1 MASISFVLLLAL
13 AVAPMAALGQQAV
26 FDEFER
32 LEKVDQACIG
42 GPPGSPNEFDIVRR
56 DCCSIPRARLAGDIE
71 GIDPCPLD
79 EDDIIGG
86 PSSSSGYRNS
96 FVRARANA
104 QSGSSSFSF
113 LPDDPDDGSF
123 RVSNTRIFDNE
134 NGNIC
139 FCPIVECPA
148 ERPTF
153 PSSKHHSPSFTVTT
167 KPAPDKKKPVSYDRS
182 GSG

>member
-1 MASISFVLLLAL
+1 MAATSCVLVLAL
-13 AVAPMAALGQQAV
+13 AIAPLAALGQQAV

-32 LEKVDQACIG
+32 LERVDQACIG
-42 GPPGSPNEFDIVRR
+42 GPPGRPNEFDIVRR

-71 GIDPCPLD
+71 GIDPCPLN
-79 EDDIIGG
+79 EADIIGG
-86 PSSSSGYRNS
+86 SSSSSGYRNS
-96 FVRARANA
+96 FVRARVNA

-123 RVSNTRIFDNE
+123 RVSNTRIFDDE

-139 FCPIVECPA
+139 FCPIVMCPA
-148 ERPTF
+148 DRPSYP
-153 PSSKHHSPSFTVTT
+153 PSAPHTPSFTVTT
-167 KPAPDKKKPVSYDRS
+167 TPSTSGKQ